1 MGENC
6 QKELKNRKKDSQKE
20 RSKQRKRRGRR
31 ENPPP
36 FGPGETKDG
45 RREKTL
51 RSSSSSCK
59 NEGKFK
65 NKQYNIIQYLLN

>member
-1 MGENC
+1 
-6 QKELKNRKKDSQKE
+6 
-20 RSKQRKRRGRR
+20 KQRKRRGRR

-51 RSSSSSCK
+51 RSSSSTSCK
-59 NEGKFK
+59 NKGIKRLTRRREFHE
-65 NKQYNIIQYLLN
+65 LLTLENSFFDD